1 MAGPAPFLVNVE
13 RSDLLLRLTPR
24 GELDLATAAI
34 LEHEFDVACASGA
47 TLIEVDL
54 RQLSFLDSSGIHLLI
69 RMGCACIG
77 EDRLR
82 MVAGTA
88 LVDPALALTGVRDR
102 LPIARA
108 SQAAPANDDAADRRP
123 PRPAQ

>member
-13 RSDLLLRLTPR
+13 GSDLLLRLTPR

-34 LEHEFDVACASGA
+34 LEHEFDAACASDA

-69 RMGCACIG
+69 RM
-77 EDRLR
+77 D
-82 MVAGTA
+82 
-88 LVDPALALTGVRDR
+88 
-102 LPIARA
+102 
-108 SQAAPANDDAADRRP
+108 
-123 PRPAQ
+123 